1 MAGVNGSGTRFI
13 STQMPSSI
21 LWPLKLVTVVHY
33 LAESLYNNP
42 VLQLLSAIAMSTTQ
56 HTRVCVAT
64 PASNAQAMPLH
75 LDSVQHFQ
83 LNNYYEDDLSSEDA
97 DLDLFEIDDVDV
109 DTCNYPSS
117 SLSSVPSLVPDD
129 RDLDSRSGSGLGSD
143 SESELDL
150 DVDDSWFLQSPSPIS
165 PLLSAHTH
173 YCTANNCTAC
183 STPKRKIS
191 YSINQLEKPQQR
203 AVSVAEDNYNI
214 WLSMNY

>member
-1 MAGVNGSGTRFI
+1 
-13 STQMPSSI
+13 MPSSI
-21 LWPLKLVTVVHY
+21 LWLVLTPNTVEVGNSST
-33 LAESLYNNP
+33 LSSQQP
-42 VLQLLSAIAMSTTQ
+42 VLQLQLLPAIAMSTTQ